1 MNMNLKPEVHKLVD
15 ELYKERIFGPFTN
28 ETDKKMVTIK
38 VILKLA
44 GFKGIPYVLPLCLH
58 KNKRISTFALHQIKG
73 LLIFM
78 NKKHYIMLDQLIREL
93 YEYRFQGCFRNWALL
108 KPESFQQSVVK
119 QGYDGQLIG
128 LISCHRNGYIRE
140 KAVQLLSMI
149 QSGEEFTYFTLRL
162 NDHIKAIRIMAIQE
176 LSKRITIENGHVV
189 LENIYLL
196 NHLKLYSREDLKS
209 LYRKIDDVLNNPEIH
224 ELILEKLDSDDYYVR
239 RVYIDYLLKQQNPTI
254 LKKALS
260 HQDFVIRQ
268 KTSEYIVNHLELN
281 DSFEFYHKLK
291 SDSNMQVRRQA
302 FYLLLKRPREE
313 ILVEIQDFLLDTHKS
328 IREIARFYVEKLKL
342 PIDVLNLYITYAEND
357 KTCIAAI
364 SGIGDVGNRNQREI
378 VKRFIIDQRPKVRLV
393 ALKTLSKIGNK
404 EEKELFL
411 KALQDPSR
419 KVSKIATKALTDFNC
434 EERYLFSILLNDN
447 QIHVKRNIITLLDH
461 FNKADSIKALLKALN
476 YEREMRDFIEPK
488 IFTWLRGYNRAF
500 YLNFNMEEKKQ
511 LKELLYNV
519 KNIIHLDILNEFE
532 LILK

>member
-1 MNMNLKPEVHKLVD
+1 MNLKPELDKLVD
-15 ELYKERIFGPFTN
+15 ELYKERIFGQFTN

-38 VILKLA
+38 EILKLT

-58 KNKRISTFALHQIKG
+58 KNKRISTFSLNQIKG

-93 YEYRFQGCFRNWALL
+93 YEYRFQGSFRIWALL
-108 KPESFQQSVVK
+108 KPESLQQTVVK
-119 QGYDGQLIG
+119 QGYDVQLIG

-140 KAVQLLSMI
+140 KGVQLLSLI
-149 QSGEEFTYFTLRL
+149 QSGEELPYLILRL

-176 LSKRITIENGHVV
+176 LFKRITIENGHVV

-196 NHLKLYSREDLKS
+196 NHLKLYSREDFKS
-209 LYRKIDDVLNNPEIH
+209 LYRKIDDVLNNPEI
-224 ELILEKLDSDDYYVR
+224 LVLLLEKLDSEDYYIR
-239 RVYIDYLLKQQNPTI
+239 RVCIDYVLKQQNPKI
-254 LKKALS
+254 LKKALY
-260 HQDFVIRQ
+260 HRDFVIRQ

-281 DSFEFYHKLK
+281 DSFVYYHSLK
-291 SDSNMQVRRQA
+291 RDSNMQVRRQA
-302 FYLLLKRPREE
+302 FYLLLKRPFEE
-313 ILVEIQDFLLDTHKS
+313 ILLEIKDFLLDTHKS

-342 PIDVLNLYITYAEND
+342 PIDVLNLYITHVGND
-357 KTCIAAI
+357 TTCLAAI
-364 SGIGDVGNRNQREI
+364 SGIGDVGNWNQREI
-378 VKRFIIDQRPKVRLV
+378 VKGFIIDQRLKVRLV
-393 ALKTLSKIGNK
+393 ALKTLSKIGDK

-434 EERYLFSILLNDN
+434 EERYLFSILLNDT
-447 QIHVKRNIITLLDH
+447 QIHVRRNIITLMENL
-461 FNKADSIKALLKALN
+461 NKAGSIMALLKALN

-500 YLNFNMEEKKQ
+500 YLNFNTEEKKQ

-519 KNIIHLDILNEFE
+519 KNIIHHDILNEFE

>member
-1 MNMNLKPEVHKLVD
+1 MNLKPEVHKLRD

-38 VILKLA
+38 EILKLT

-58 KNKRISTFALHQIKG
+58 KNKRISTFALNQIKG

-93 YEYRFQGCFRNWALL
+93 YEYRFQGSFRNWALL
-108 KPESFQQSVVK
+108 KPESFQQTVVK

-149 QSGEEFTYFTLRL
+149 QSGEEFTYFILRI

-239 RVYIDYLLKQQNPTI
+239 RVCIDYLLKQQNPII
-254 LKKALS
+254 LKKALF

-302 FYLLLKRPREE
+302 FYLLINRPREE
-313 ILVEIQDFLLDTHKS
+313 ILLEIKDFLLDTHKS

-342 PIDVLNLYITYAEND
+342 PIDILNLYITHVDND
-357 KTCIAAI
+357 VTCLAAI
-364 SGIGDVGNRNQREI
+364 SGIGDVGNRNHRGI
-378 VKRFIIDQRPKVRLV
+378 VKGFTTDQRPKVRIV
-393 ALKTLSKIGNK
+393 ALKALTKIGDK
-404 EEKELFL
+404 EDKELFL
-411 KALQDPSR
+411 KALQDSSR
-419 KVSKIATKALTDFNC
+419 KVSNIATKALTNFIC
-434 EERYLFSILLNDN
+434 EASHLFSLLLYDN
-447 QIHVKRNIITLLDH
+447 QNHVKRNIITLMENL
-461 FNKADSIKALLKALN
+461 NKAGSIMALLKVLN
-476 YEREMRDFIEPK
+476 YEREMIDFIEPK
-488 IFTWLRGYNRAF
+488 IFTWLRGYNRTF
-500 YLNFNMEEKKQ
+500 YLNFNMGEKKQ

-519 KNIIHLDILNEFE
+519 KDIIRPDILKEFE